1 MLRLNVLYRG
11 IAKCAVGDGST
22 VTFWEDLWSDEIMA
36 TKFPVLFSFVR
47 NNNSS
52 VQELLNAE
60 DLDSI
65 LHLPLSSQAMEEL
78 LILQQELVTIPYNAD
93 QKDTWSLIWG
103 SPIYTS
109 RRYYKMV
116 FQYLQV
122 SPIFKKLW
130 SSKCTQ
136 RIKFFAWL
144 MLVDRLNTKMM
155 LLRRNFHVQPNTFCV
170 MCSSSTH
177 EDIDHLFFYCPFAA
191 RCWQRLGIQWADEN
205 DIYDR
210 ILLTASSTGIPFFM
224 EVFLIASWEI

>member
-1 MLRLNVLYRG
+1 MKVPHASLEVGSFWWNDILRLNVLYRG

-52 VQELLNAE
+52 VQELLNVD

-116 FQYLQV
+116 HQYLQV
-122 SPIFKKLW
+122 SPIFRKLW

-136 RIKFFAWL
+136 RIKFFA
-144 MLVDRLNTKMM
+144 
-155 LLRRNFHVQPNTFCV
+155 
-170 MCSSSTH
+170 
-177 EDIDHLFFYCPFAA
+177 
-191 RCWQRLGIQWADEN
+191 
-205 DIYDR
+205 
-210 ILLTASSTGIPFFM
+210 
-224 EVFLIASWEI
+224 

>member
-1 MLRLNVLYRG
+1 MVWFKHYHMKVPHASLEVCSFWWNDILRLNVLYRG

-60 DLDSI
+60 YLDSI
-65 LHLPLSSQAMEEL
+65 LHLPLSSQAMEEV

-136 RIKFFAWL
+136 RI
-144 MLVDRLNTKMM
+144 
-155 LLRRNFHVQPNTFCV
+155 NFLH
-170 MCSSSTH
+170 
-177 EDIDHLFFYCPFAA
+177 
-191 RCWQRLGIQWADEN
+191 G
-205 DIYDR
+205 
-210 ILLTASSTGIPFFM
+210 
-224 EVFLIASWEI
+224 